1 SIYIDVLGEMLAK
14 KMAEQAAEGIIS
26 FKWNNHKTT
35 FFNVL
40 ASLRAKEVCTD
51 ATLGCDGKL
60 YPVHKLVLCSSS
72 DYFCDIFKETRCKS
86 PVVILKDVHHNN
98 LEALLDYMY
107 LGEVEIQQK
116 DLPDLI
122 EAAECLRIKGLA
134 VPDDLVLTPSKE
146 LSPIKKEVFSKTFT
160 SSSYYS
166 PSDINAKL
174 SLPGSNFSDSEYSL
188 QSNNTR
194 IESEICEPPLKRPKK
209 EKDKSLKLNDSKNF
223 SSRISEDFCKALNA
237 VEVPLRNHSDQHQ
250 TSLNPFPDSC
260 TIQKKTSENET
271 YHSNTSMKK
280 VQLKRKRNL
289 KRSLSVKESII
300 KNCNSSKAGE
310 AFCSDIPELQIS
322 KHNVISIK
330 VEHASLDKAEKTLN
344 SENEEENSLRSIN
357 NVDRNHFEEPEN
369 KSLRARNRKSRGGLE
384 ERNRLCEEFCD
395 EIGVPNF
402 SESLTPYI
410 AGHDLEIKEKRHLS
424 NKLIEELAE
433 HLYLHNMLERMENS
447 GLRSNFYRML
457 QQRIIN
463 KYPNIIQEES
473 KRKSGKKGPLSSII
487 NRVSAKICNLARKYK
502 EAEKTNEA
510 TSSNSL
516 TENNLNP
523 ENVDEDEGKEDI
535 DAIVTEHSFE
545 SNSENIKMEYDSND
559 PDENPAFHIADS

>member
-1 SIYIDVLGEMLAK
+1 
-14 KMAEQAAEGIIS
+14 MAEQAAEGIIS

-40 ASLRAKEVCTD
+40 ASLRAKEFYTD

-72 DYFCDIFKETRCKS
+72 DYFFDIFKETRCKS

-146 LSPIKKEVFSKTFT
+146 LSPIKKEVFSTTCT
-160 SSSYYS
+160 SSICNS

-194 IESEICEPPLKRPKK
+194 IESEIFEPPLKRPKK
-209 EKDKSLKLNDSKNF
+209 EKEKSSRLNDSKNF

-237 VEVPLRNHSDQHQ
+237 VEVPLRNHSDQHK

-260 TIQKKTSENET
+260 SIQKKTSENKT
-271 YHSNTSMKK
+271 HLSNTSIKK

-289 KRSLSVKESII
+289 KRSLSAKESII
-300 KNCNSSKAGE
+300 KNCNSRKAGE
-310 AFCSDIPELQIS
+310 AFSDIPELQIS

-330 VEHASLDKAEKTLN
+330 VEHASLDKVEKILN
-344 SENEEENSLRSIN
+344 SENEEENSLGNIN
-357 NVDRNHFEEPEN
+357 NVDGNHFEEPEN
-369 KSLRARNRKSRGGLE
+369 KSQRSGNRKSRTLE
-384 ERNRLCEEFCD
+384 ERNRFCEEFCD

-410 AGHDLEIKEKRHLS
+410 DGHDLEIKEKRHLS

-433 HLYLHNMLERMENS
+433 HLYLHNMLERTENTV
-447 GLRSNFYRML
+447 LRSNFYRIL
-457 QQRIIN
+457 QQRIID
-463 KYPNIIQEES
+463 KYPNIIREES
-473 KRKSGKKGPLSSII
+473 TWKAGKKGPLGSII
-487 NRVSAKICNLARKYK
+487 NRVSMKICNLARKNK
-502 EAEKTNEA
+502 EAEEKNNEA
-510 TSSNSL
+510 TSSNNG

-523 ENVDEDEGKEDI
+523 ENVDEEEDI
-535 DAIVTEHSFE
+535 DARVPEHSFE
-545 SNSENIKMEYDSND
+545 SNSGNIKMEYDSND
-559 PDENPAFHIADS
+559 PDETPAFHIADT